1 MSIKQINKIQMM
13 YGLSQLWY
21 ELKITSP
28 FVSREKINLDEEYFN
43 ILNKI
48 DKINNDI
55 EYYLEL
61 MRFVSLVNDDHT
73 AVYFPEYLLKEMGD
87 FPIALTSYT
96 NKIYIFAREKGS
108 NITLGSE
115 VIEINNI
122 PINEY
127 LDKFIFPYCWHY
139 NKEKAIYNF
148 NYLIPAVEYGKVIK
162 IKTLDGEYELSAKQG
177 NIEWEYLNKNLSFSE
192 KLKMVY
198 KPESKSFSLYETSDN
213 IGIIFVKTCMNNSL
227 GNDFYSNM
235 TLLKKYRGFIIDV
248 RGNSG
253 GNSQNIEYITQAFIN
268 GPFKQ
273 PNTKYKVHIGAYKA
287 IGNFCDLKKLNLCNP
302 DEKKLYEVCNDI
314 YFEEDNGEKNIK
326 ECPFIIDKPLV
337 ILQDRYSTSATES
350 LLIEIDYAKRGV
362 LVGENSHGSTGTP
375 LMINLP
381 GGGMARV
388 CTAWVTYPDG
398 KEFLNTGV
406 QPHIYISP
414 TIDDIK
420 NGEDVIMKKGLEELR
435 KLIY

>member
-1 MSIKQINKIQMM
+1 MSINQIDKVQMI
-13 YGLSQLWY
+13 YGLSKLWY

-61 MRFVSLVNDDHT
+61 MRFVSLLNDDHT
-73 AVYFPEYLLKEMGD
+73 NVFFPEYLLKEMGN

-96 NKIYIFAREKGS
+96 NKIYIFAKEKGS
-108 NITLGSE
+108 NIKLGSE
-115 VIEINNI
+115 VVGINNVS
-122 PINEY
+122 INEF

-139 NKEKAIYNF
+139 DKEKAIYNF
-148 NYLIPAVEYGKVIK
+148 NYLISAVEYGKRIK
-162 IKTLDGEYELSAKQG
+162 IKTIDGEYELSASKED
-177 NIEWEYLNKNLSFSE
+177 IEWEFLSNNLSFCE
-192 KLKMVY
+192 ELKMVY
-198 KPESKSFSLYETSDN
+198 RPKSKSFSLYETIDN
-213 IGIIFVKTCMNNSL
+213 IGIIFVKTCMNNNL
-227 GNDFYSNM
+227 GNDFYNNM

-268 GPFKQ
+268 GSFKQ

-287 IGNFCDLKKLNLCNP
+287 MGNFCDLTKLNLSNP

-314 YFEEDNGEKNIK
+314 YFEEENGEKNIK

-350 LLIEIDYAKRGV
+350 LLVEIDYTKRGI

-375 LMINLP
+375 LIINLP
-381 GGGMARV
+381 GEGMARI

-398 KEFLNTGV
+398 KEFLNVGV
-406 QPHIYISP
+406 QPHIYISS
-414 TIDDIK
+414 TIENLK
-420 NGEDVIMKKGLEELR
+420 NGEDIIMKKGLEKLR
-435 KLIY
+435 KLIC